1 MRKAIES
8 FTDTSDETKAL
19 KALRGSPDRKERREE
34 ESDLWDAVTIKSI
47 TRMVATAKAHTLL
60 FLILSVQV
68 HLLGGRLFEE
78 QMRSSQTTSSTTLSV
93 GMDSIASDRMTS
105 YQASHRLV
113 LTRTYDFFF
122 ENGLRLL
129 VQSVER
135 AVLSVM
141 EDLRWDVMKPTSM
154 AITEQAFDDAVYKIR
169 ETLEGRTRR
178 SSRSRS
184 VLRYLLPPDHAAQGS
199 VGVPDELAQSI
210 LDETWDLLES
220 PVFEDAHRDCLE
232 ETFKIMKRTGWSKLF
247 GKPDESTV
255 GDSATP
261 AAATEQATRPLARIV
276 TKLKVA
282 SGTFYKRDTKERHD
296 QATLRTQQDHH
307 QQQQQL
313 QPMEVCNEYMGSL
326 QLLPSVL
333 ELGSVSFN

>member
-1 MRKAIES
+1 MRLRRQRIDRCRIETVNALSDFLPTMRKAIES

-169 ETLEGRTRR
+169 PFNGLYQQSQTR
-178 SSRSRS
+178 
-184 VLRYLLPPDHAAQGS
+184 
-199 VGVPDELAQSI
+199 
-210 LDETWDLLES
+210 
-220 PVFEDAHRDCLE
+220 
-232 ETFKIMKRTGWSKLF
+232 
-247 GKPDESTV
+247 
-255 GDSATP
+255 
-261 AAATEQATRPLARIV
+261 
-276 TKLKVA
+276 
-282 SGTFYKRDTKERHD
+282 
-296 QATLRTQQDHH
+296 
-307 QQQQQL
+307 
-313 QPMEVCNEYMGSL
+313 
-326 QLLPSVL
+326 
-333 ELGSVSFN
+333 